1 MRDKQHQKNP
11 TNADLTRKETTE
23 LKRYKKYITP
33 YLSAFVIGPLMML
46 TEVAGEVMLP
56 KFMSMIINN
65 GVASRNVAYIGKMGT
80 LMVLTV
86 LFMAVGGI
94 LGAYF
99 SAKASIS
106 FTSDMRNDLFRK
118 VQQFSFENID
128 GYSTGSLVT
137 RLTNDVQ
144 QVQNVLMMGLR
155 MALRAPGMF
164 LGALIMAFMMNRQ
177 LAVIILIV
185 IPLLLAAI
193 ILILKTAFPR
203 FGEMQRRLD
212 RLNSGIQESLTNVRV
227 VKSFVREAHEIE
239 KFSRLNRDLKESS
252 LQALRIVITT
262 MPVMMF
268 AMNVTT
274 LAVVWYGGN
283 IIIAGKMPVGDLT
296 AFTTY
301 IVQILMSLMM
311 LSMVF
316 LQSSRASASMKR
328 INEIF
333 DTEIGLNDDNAKN
346 KDKKV
351 TEGRVEFKNVS
362 FGYSGE
368 NGRKDLVLEGIS
380 FTAEPG
386 QTIGIIGST
395 GSGKTS
401 LVQLIP
407 RLYDV
412 TGGEVLVDGVNVK
425 EYSLKHLR
433 EGVGMV
439 LQKNILFSGTIEE
452 NLRWGNEDAPMED
465 VIRFSESAQA
475 DPFVK
480 TFKNGYGTEMGQGG
494 VNVSGGQKQRL
505 CIARALLKRPKILI
519 LDDSTSAVDTAT
531 EAKIR
536 ESLYH
541 DLKDTTKIIIAQRIS
556 SVQEADQ
563 ILVLEDGK
571 IIGHG
576 THEELLKTCE
586 TYSEIYTTQ
595 IGNQSIGTGEEAA
608 V

>member
-1 MRDKQHQKNP
+1 M
-11 TNADLTRKETTE
+11 
-23 LKRYKKYITP
+23 KRYKKYITP

-65 GVASRNVAYIGKMGT
+65 GVADRNLAYIGKMGA

-252 LQALRIVITT
+252 LRALRIVITT

-351 TEGRVEFKNVS
+351 TEGRVEFKDVS

-380 FTAEPG
+380 FMAEPG

-439 LQKNILFSGTIEE
+439 LQKNVLFSGTIEE

-480 TFKNGYGTEMGQGG
+480 TFKNGYDTEMGQGG

-595 IGNQSIGTGEEAA
+595 IGNQSIGAGEEAA

>member
-128 GYSTGSLVT
+128 DYSTGSLVT

-193 ILILKTAFPR
+193 LLILKTAFPR

-227 VKSFVREAHEIE
+227 VKSFVREDHEIE
-239 KFSRLNRDLKESS
+239 KFSKLNDDLKESS
-252 LQALRIVITT
+252 LRALRIVIAT

-333 DTEIGLNDDNAKN
+333 DTEIGLNDDNAEN

-439 LQKNILFSGTIEE
+439 LQKNVLFSGTIEE

-480 TFKNGYGTEMGQGG
+480 TFKNGYDTEMGQGG

-576 THEELLKTCE
+576 THGELLKTCE
-586 TYSEIYTTQ
+586 AYSEIYTTQ
-595 IGNQSIGTGEEAA
+595 IGNQSIRAGEEAA

>member
-1 MRDKQHQKNP
+1 MRDKQQRKNP
-11 TNADLTRKETTE
+11 TTADLIRKETIE
-23 LKRYKKYITP
+23 LKRYKKYIIP

-128 GYSTGSLVT
+128 DYSTGSLVT

-193 ILILKTAFPR
+193 LLILKTAFPR

-227 VKSFVREAHEIE
+227 VKSFVREDHEIE
-239 KFSRLNRDLKESS
+239 KFSKLNDDLKESS
-252 LQALRIVITT
+252 LRALRIVIAT

-333 DTEIGLNDDNAKN
+333 DTEIGLNDDNAEN

-433 EGVGMV
+433 DGVGMV

-480 TFKNGYGTEMGQGG
+480 TFKNGYDTEMGQGG

-586 TYSEIYTTQ
+586 AYSEIYTIQ
-595 IGNQSIGTGEEAA
+595 IGNQSIRAGEEAA

>member
-11 TNADLTRKETTE
+11 TNADLPRKETTE

-128 GYSTGSLVT
+128 DYSTGSLVT

-193 ILILKTAFPR
+193 LLILKTAFPR

-227 VKSFVREAHEIE
+227 VKSFVREDHEIE
-239 KFSRLNRDLKESS
+239 KFSKLNDDLKESS
-252 LQALRIVITT
+252 LRALRIVITT

-333 DTEIGLNDDNAKN
+333 DTEIGLNDDNAEN

-439 LQKNILFSGTIEE
+439 LQKNVLFSGTIEE

-480 TFKNGYGTEMGQGG
+480 TFKNGYDTEMGQGG

-586 TYSEIYTTQ
+586 AYSEIYTTQ
-595 IGNQSIGTGEEAA
+595 IGNQSIRAGEEAA